1 VYTLFVT
8 SFFAYIRSNV
18 KAGCCIAAIKSFL
31 SSLADVFAP
40 APGGLDPL
48 DLGNW
53 IHRIIFIR

>member
-1 VYTLFVT
+1 M
-8 SFFAYIRSNV
+8 SRQE
-18 KAGCCIAAIKSFL
+18 AAIKSFL
-31 SSLADVFAP
+31 PSLADVFAP